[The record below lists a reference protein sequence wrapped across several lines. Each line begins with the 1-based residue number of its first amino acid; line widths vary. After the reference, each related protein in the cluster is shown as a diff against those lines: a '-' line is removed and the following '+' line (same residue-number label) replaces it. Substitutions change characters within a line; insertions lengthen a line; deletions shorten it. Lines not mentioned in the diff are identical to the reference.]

1 MRSSNDIL
9 KEAIVRTLMV
19 AGLVI
24 AFGFIVY
31 QSSVF
36 NPILTSFEFV
46 ANGIIIGIAYA
57 AFKSNKPR
65 NGFAA
70 LFVWYLLLNGIL
82 INPNNSWNYIMSASY
97 IIGLTGAVYLYFFG
111 IRKRFINGRIQRII
125 ASAIIIGVA
134 HGLIVIF
141 LQLFSFRVLAHPTN
155 TLEWSY
161 LNLKTGTLIG
171 ILSGVG
177 MEVAEHL
184 IKMFPVQKEVVS

>member
-1 MRSSNDIL
+1 M
-9 KEAIVRTLMV
+9 KEAIVRTLVV
-19 AGLVI
+19 AGIVI

-36 NPILTSFEFV
+36 KPTLPSFEFV
-46 ANGIIIGIAYA
+46 ANGIVIGIAYA
-57 AFKSNKPR
+57 AFKSNTPR
-65 NGFAA
+65 NGFVA
-70 LFVWYLLLNGIL
+70 LFVWYLLLNVIL

-97 IIGLTGAVYLYFFG
+97 IIGLTGTVYLYFFV
-111 IRKRFINGRIQRII
+111 IRKHFINGRLQRII
-125 ASAIIIGVA
+125 ASAVIIGVA

-141 LQLFSFRVLAHPTN
+141 LQLLSLRVITHPIQ

-177 MEVAEHL
+177 MEIAEYL
-184 IKMFPVQKEVVS
+184 IKMFSVQEEVIS